1 MNWFEPSQPKDI
13 KPVPWLSPEA
23 IGYLKIILQP
33 GWRVLEFGG
42 GGSTLWLAP
51 KVKEIVTV
59 ETDKAW
65 YAELLKRQT
74 ENMQLILWE
83 KMEKIPKI
91 KGKFEMMIIDGEP
104 VEKRI
109 LFLQAA
115 ESLVKPG
122 GWVVLD
128 NYNRSIF
135 IQERMKLLKYAA
147 RFQRINSV
155 SGTYLNTEFI
165 QMNHY
170 RGEGS

>member
-1 MNWFEPSQPKDI
+1 MNWFEPSLPKDI

-23 IGYLKIILQP
+23 TSFLKTIIQP

-42 GGSTLWLAP
+42 GGSTLWLAT
-51 KVKEIVTV
+51 KVKEVVTV
-59 ETDKAW
+59 ETDKDW
-65 YAELLKRQT
+65 HAELLKHRT

-109 LFLQAA
+109 LFIQVA
-115 ESLVKPG
+115 EQLVNPG

-135 IQERMKLLKYAA
+135 IQERMKILKYAA
-147 RFQRINSV
+147 SFRRINSIN
-155 SGTYLNTEFI
+155 GTYLNTEFI
-165 QMNHY
+165 QLNHF
-170 RGEGS
+170 RGGIG